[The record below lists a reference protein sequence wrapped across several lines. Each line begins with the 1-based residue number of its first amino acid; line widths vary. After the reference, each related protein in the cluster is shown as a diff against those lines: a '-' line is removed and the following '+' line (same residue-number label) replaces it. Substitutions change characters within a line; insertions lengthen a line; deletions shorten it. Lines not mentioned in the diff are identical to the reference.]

1 DPDEDTRRELALLLE
16 AGDEAELRDRF
27 QGPLTFGT
35 AGLRARLGAGPHR
48 MNRAVVLRA
57 AWGIGSY
64 LLNAVSDARA
74 RGVVIGFDAR
84 HKSERFALDAAA
96 VLRGLGFEVRI
107 FDAPTPT
114 PLVAFAA
121 QQLGSAG
128 ALVLTAS
135 HNP

>member
-1 DPDEDTRRELALLLE
+1 
-16 AGDEAELRDRF
+16 
-27 QGPLTFGT
+27 
-35 AGLRARLGAGPHR
+35 

-96 VLRGLGFEVRI
+96 VLRGLDFEVHI

-121 QQLGSAG
+121 QRLGSAG

-135 HNP
+135 HNPPQYGGMKVYGPDAVQIIPPVDQAIADAIARAPRVSALARDE